1 MKPAATS
8 VRLESAQRNPQ
19 HWRDP
24 MKAPDPV
31 IVLPGITGTVLTD
44 YYPVDPEPVWTLLK
58 TQVVKH
64 GRSFERSTLHPD
76 ERRYERIEPARV
88 LPTELLETIYAELIE
103 SLRTEL
109 RPSRGFE
116 VPVYPF
122 PYDWRHPLERTSE
135 ELGAFVE
142 EVIDRTS
149 LMRHYH
155 DAGYTAKNGKVS
167 LVGHSMGGMV
177 IAGYLARYG
186 RRARAAKVVTLGTPF
201 RGSFEAPL
209 KCTTGHSSLFLGQGK
224 ARERE
229 AARLTPAL
237 YHLVPTFSDLFI
249 DPPPGTPDTFFDVAT
264 WQPSILRTLA
274 AFIERHSLK
283 RWHFA
288 DQARDL
294 LTSMLDEA
302 RRFSELLEAFTLP
315 AAGLEVNDWL
325 CIVGVGSDT
334 RWALKLEAHASD
346 DGSPALRYDLRSTER
361 ANHFSDGTP
370 AERIKTGDGT
380 VPYRGARCSFLPAA
394 SLVCVTPDGFRYF
407 ELADK
412 ALTHAAGLHGALP
425 TMDLVHRLV
434 TCHLRGTGDKWQ
446 SLKAWPSPELE
457 HPGQWSPPIPG
468 LIAEHP

>member
-1 MKPAATS
+1 
-8 VRLESAQRNPQ
+8 
-19 HWRDP
+19 

-31 IVLPGITGTVLTD
+31 IVLPGITGTVLAD
-44 YYPVDPEPVWTLLK
+44 FYPVDPEPVWTLLK
-58 TQVVKH
+58 TQVATH

-88 LPTELLETIYAELIE
+88 LPTELFETIYGELIE
-103 SLRTEL
+103 ALRKEL
-109 RPSRGFE
+109 KPDRDFE

-122 PYDWRHPLERTSE
+122 PYDWRHPLERTVE
-135 ELGAFVE
+135 ELGTFVE

-177 IAGYLARYG
+177 ITGYLARYG
-186 RRARAAKVVTLGTPF
+186 RRARAGKVATLGTPF

-237 YHLVPTFSDLFI
+237 YHLVPTFSDLFV
-249 DPPPGTPDTFFDVAT
+249 DPPPGTPDTFFDIAT

-274 AFIERHSLK
+274 AFIEEHSLK

-288 DQARDL
+288 EQAHDL
-294 LTSMLDEA
+294 LASMLEQA
-302 RRFSELLEAFTLP
+302 RRFSDVLEAFTLQS
-315 AAGLEVNDWL
+315 AGLELNDWL

-334 RWALKLEAHASD
+334 RWALKLDLHPTD
-346 DGSPALRYDLRSTER
+346 DGTSAVRYDLRSTER
-361 ANHFSDGTP
+361 QDHFRADTP
-370 AERIKTGDGT
+370 TERIKTGDGT
-380 VPYRGARCSFLPAA
+380 VPYRGACSSFLPPQ
-394 SLVCVTPDGFRYF
+394 SLVCVTPGGFRYY
-407 ELADK
+407 EIGDTVLA
-412 ALTHAAGLHGALP
+412 AAAGLHGTLP

-434 TCHLRGTGDKWQ
+434 TCHLRGTGDRWK

-457 HPGQWSPPIPG
+457 NPDQWSPPIAG
-468 LIAEHP
+468 LTAELRT